1 MARTLA
7 DGAAPGAIAGLG
19 GGLAFGAAMLK
30 LGQLES
36 IATLVRADSVVIG
49 AIVHMTVAAV
59 VGAAFGS
66 MIVHQRATAA
76 DTLVWGIAFGA
87 FFWFLGPL
95 TLRPL
100 ILGHSVRWDIHTAR
114 DFFGSLIGHVVWGAV
129 TGLSLAAVRAAVP
142 RWRTRRAGHVRVG
155 SRLSVRRLAIT
166 ASSGAVAGVAAAAIL
181 TSLLPERQWLV
192 ASVDRRHAAHWLAAL
207 AVGAAAGALYAIL
220 IPYSVS
226 PTSPRAG
233 ARLIQGL
240 TLGFLAWI
248 VVALTI
254 VPLMEIDTLA
264 WDVQRAQARFE
275 VLPGYLL
282 LGALTVVVYYVIC
295 ASGRFLFS
303 DELREYDRLAAGP
316 QRVRAVLRGAFAGMV
331 GGLIFTIVMVQVG
344 ALARVSRLVGAR
356 SPVVGFFVHMAVAT
370 FIGITYS
377 LLFRRQSFDV
387 RSAAGWGIAYGL
399 LWWVLGAL
407 TLLPVLLGGDPRW
420 TAADAAD
427 AFPSLIGHLAYGV
440 GLGIVFYLLE
450 ASYSPWWI
458 TRSETETA
466 RTLSRRDQVLTS
478 APALW
483 AFVVFIAV
491 FVSILLARDG

>member
-1 MARTLA
+1 
-7 DGAAPGAIAGLG
+7 
-19 GGLAFGAAMLK
+19 MLK

-36 IATLVRADSVVIG
+36 IAVLVRADSVVVG

-76 DTLVWGIAFGA
+76 DTLIWGIAFGA

-114 DFFGSLIGHVVWGAV
+114 DFFSSLIGHVVWGAV

-142 RWRTRRAGHVRVG
+142 RWRTRRAGHVRIG
-155 SRLSVRRLAIT
+155 SRLSVRRLVIT
-166 ASSGAVAGVAAAAIL
+166 ASSGAAAGVAAAATL
-181 TSLLPERQWLV
+181 TSLVPERKWLV
-192 ASVDRRHAAHWLAAL
+192 ASVDGRHSMHWLAAL

-226 PTSPRAG
+226 PTSQRAG
-233 ARLIQGL
+233 PRLIQGL
-240 TLGFLAWI
+240 TFGFLAWI

-295 ASGRFLFS
+295 ASGQFLFS

-344 ALARVSRLVGAR
+344 ALARVSGLVGAR
-356 SPVVGFFVHMAVAT
+356 SAVVGFFVHMAVAT

-377 LLFRRQSFDV
+377 LLFRRHSFDV
-387 RSAAGWGIAYGL
+387 RSAAGWGIAYGF

-420 TAADAAD
+420 SAADAAD

-491 FVSILLARDG
+491 FVSILLAGDG